1 MFLQHPALVGNA
13 IASAESLG
21 PLLQDGRLVPGH
33 YVVSGPGDVPGR
45 FLTSLCPALLRG
57 VSVLWLDAGN
67 HFNAYGASYATRWL
81 GVDARTALARVQLAR
96 AFNLYQL
103 ETMVR
108 TKVPARWRGEP
119 VVIADPMPLF
129 YDEDVPAAAARR
141 VLTKMLE
148 GMAMLPAAWVVLTT
162 DRAGPAGREGWED
175 EFSRHAKGATRFYG
189 PNFTDDRP
197 DAPGRRGRL
206 ETLPKGPP

>member
-1 MFLQHPALVGNA
+1 MFPPRPVLVGDA
-13 IASAESLG
+13 FASAEPLG
-21 PLLQDGRLVPGH
+21 PLLVDGRLAPGR

-57 VSVLWLDAGN
+57 ASVLWLDAGN
-67 HFNAYGASYATRWL
+67 HFNAYGAGYAARWL
-81 GVDARTALARVQLAR
+81 GADARAALAGVGLAR

-108 TKVPARWRGEP
+108 TKVPARWRGQP

-129 YDEDVPAAAARR
+129 YDDDVPAAAARR
-141 VLTKMLE
+141 VLDKVLE
-148 GMAMLPAAWVVLTT
+148 GMASLPAAWLVLTT
-162 DRAGPAGREGWED
+162 DRAAPAGREGWEE
-175 EFSRHAKGATRFYG
+175 EFSRGAKGATRFYG
-189 PNFTDDRP
+189 PNIADNRP

-206 ETLPKGPP
+206 EALPKGPP